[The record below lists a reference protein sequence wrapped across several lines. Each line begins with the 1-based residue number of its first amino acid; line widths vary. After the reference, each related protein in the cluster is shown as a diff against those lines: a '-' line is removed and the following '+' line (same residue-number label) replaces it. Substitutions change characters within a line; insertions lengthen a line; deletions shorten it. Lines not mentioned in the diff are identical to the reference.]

1 MINNKIVKLLIHQQG
16 LIFNLLFVIYQLFLK
31 QPLLQNL
38 KLIHNHLY
46 KNYLLAILFISIS
59 ILEVLGYSIK
69 LPNVQKRLLKHFIEK
84 KEIVKVGGFATF
96 SWMLHLVLGI
106 ILLMWTLESMGIN
119 IENIESE
126 HNVFFM
132 FAILLAIIKELII
145 LFLILTF
152 FPSSIEDIEE
162 NRDKNISLDTSKN
175 DDLKEWLGNF
185 FIFIFS
191 VISFTVSWDFII
203 YQDSRILDK
212 NVVLTLV
219 NLVAASFLFFIFY
232 LPSKMIF
239 LLEEWALIEL
249 NEIEDKNLI
258 YSYIFPLII
267 AIWQV
272 W

>member
-1 MINNKIVKLLIHQQG
+1 M
-16 LIFNLLFVIYQLFLK
+16 
-31 QPLLQNL
+31 
-38 KLIHNHLY
+38 
-46 KNYLLAILFISIS
+46 
-59 ILEVLGYSIK
+59 
-69 LPNVQKRLLKHFIEK
+69 
-84 KEIVKVGGFATF
+84 
-96 SWMLHLVLGI
+96 
-106 ILLMWTLESMGIN
+106 
-119 IENIESE
+119 
-126 HNVFFM
+126 
-132 FAILLAIIKELII
+132 
-145 LFLILTF
+145 
-152 FPSSIEDIEE
+152 
-162 NRDKNISLDTSKN
+162 DTSKN

-249 NEIEDKNLI
+249 NEIQDKNLI

>member
-1 MINNKIVKLLIHQQG
+1 M
-16 LIFNLLFVIYQLFLK
+16 
-31 QPLLQNL
+31 
-38 KLIHNHLY
+38 
-46 KNYLLAILFISIS
+46 
-59 ILEVLGYSIK
+59 
-69 LPNVQKRLLKHFIEK
+69 LKHFIEK

-119 IENIESE
+119 IENIKSE

-219 NLVAASFLFFIFY
+219 NLVAASFLF
-232 LPSKMIF
+232 LS
-239 LLEEWALIEL
+239 
-249 NEIEDKNLI
+249 
-258 YSYIFPLII
+258 SIFPLK
-267 AIWQV
+267 
-272 W
+272 

>member
-1 MINNKIVKLLIHQQG
+1 M
-16 LIFNLLFVIYQLFLK
+16 
-31 QPLLQNL
+31 
-38 KLIHNHLY
+38 
-46 KNYLLAILFISIS
+46 
-59 ILEVLGYSIK
+59 
-69 LPNVQKRLLKHFIEK
+69 LKHFIEK

-106 ILLMWTLESMGIN
+106 ILLMWTLESIGIN

-162 NRDKNISLDTSKN
+162 NRDKNISLDTSNN

-219 NLVAASFLFFIFY
+219 NLVADSFLF
-232 LPSKMIF
+232 LS
-239 LLEEWALIEL
+239 
-249 NEIEDKNLI
+249 
-258 YSYIFPLII
+258 SIFPLK
-267 AIWQV
+267 
-272 W
+272 

>member
-1 MINNKIVKLLIHQQG
+1 
-16 LIFNLLFVIYQLFLK
+16 
-31 QPLLQNL
+31 
-38 KLIHNHLY
+38 
-46 KNYLLAILFISIS
+46 
-59 ILEVLGYSIK
+59 
-69 LPNVQKRLLKHFIEK
+69 
-84 KEIVKVGGFATF
+84 
-96 SWMLHLVLGI
+96 
-106 ILLMWTLESMGIN
+106 MGIN

-132 FAILLAIIKELII
+132 FAILLVIIKELII

-152 FPSSIEDIEE
+152 FSSSIEE
-162 NRDKNISLDTSKN
+162 NKGKNISLDTSKN

-191 VISFTVSWDFII
+191 VISFTVSWDFIT

-219 NLVAASFLFFIFY
+219 NLLAASFLFFIFY

-249 NEIEDKNLI
+249 NQIEDKNLI

-272 W
+272 WK

>member
-1 MINNKIVKLLIHQQG
+1 VDTRINGNQHRKHRIRTQCILYVCNFTSNNKRIDH
-16 LIFNLLFVIYQLFLK
+16 
-31 QPLLQNL
+31 
-38 KLIHNHLY
+38 
-46 KNYLLAILFISIS
+46 
-59 ILEVLGYSIK
+59 
-69 LPNVQKRLLKHFIEK
+69 
-84 KEIVKVGGFATF
+84 TF
-96 SWMLHLVLGI
+96 FD
-106 ILLMWTLESMGIN
+106 IN
-119 IENIESE
+119 
-126 HNVFFM
+126 
-132 FAILLAIIKELII
+132 
-145 LFLILTF
+145 F
-152 FPSSIEDIEE
+152 FPSSVEE
-162 NRDKNISLDTSKN
+162 NSDKNISLDTSKN

-191 VISFTVSWDFII
+191 VISFTVRWDFIT

-249 NEIEDKNLI
+249 NEIQDKNLI

>member
-1 MINNKIVKLLIHQQG
+1 M
-16 LIFNLLFVIYQLFLK
+16 
-31 QPLLQNL
+31 
-38 KLIHNHLY
+38 
-46 KNYLLAILFISIS
+46 
-59 ILEVLGYSIK
+59 
-69 LPNVQKRLLKHFIEK
+69 
-84 KEIVKVGGFATF
+84 GGFATF

-191 VISFTVSWDFII
+191 VISFTVSWDFIT

-219 NLVAASFLFFIFY
+219 NLVADSFLF
-232 LPSKMIF
+232 LS
-239 LLEEWALIEL
+239 
-249 NEIEDKNLI
+249 
-258 YSYIFPLII
+258 SIFPLK
-267 AIWQV
+267 
-272 W
+272 

>member
-16 LIFNLLFVIYQLFLK
+16 LIFNLLFVVYQLFLK

-46 KNYLLAILFISIS
+46 KNYLLARLFISIS

-84 KEIVKVGGFATF
+84 KEIVKVGGFASF

-119 IENIESE
+119 IENIESK
-126 HNVFFM
+126 HDVFFM
-132 FAILLAIIKELII
+132 FAILLVIIKELII

-152 FPSSIEDIEE
+152 FPSSIEE
-162 NRDKNISLDTSKN
+162 NSDKNISLDTSKN

-219 NLVAASFLFFIFY
+219 NLVAASFLF
-232 LPSKMIF
+232 LS
-239 LLEEWALIEL
+239 
-249 NEIEDKNLI
+249 
-258 YSYIFPLII
+258 SIFPLK
-267 AIWQV
+267 
-272 W
+272 